1 MRNPMLCLPVLALAA
16 CAGKTPPPAIALD
29 TAQFQP
35 ATLEA
40 EPPRP
45 VEIDE
50 VPRPL
55 PLPGQLLP
63 PPTTRKDTSLPTA
76 RVEAANRAATREP
89 SSAGYLN
96 AVQVYPWTDG
106 ALYRLYA
113 APERV
118 SDIALQP
125 GEKLVA
131 VSAGDTVRWVI
142 GDTTSGAGDDARV
155 HVLVKP
161 FAAGLVTNMVITTDR
176 RAYHLALESTD
187 RTAMAAIS
195 WTYPQD
201 RLVALRRQNARAEE
215 ARPVAENVALNNLR
229 FRYAITGDNPPWRP
243 LRAWDAGNK
252 VYIEFPARLVS
263 SEAPPLFVVGPLGQ
277 SQLVNYRVSGNHY
290 IVDRL
295 FGAAELRLGENP
307 QGARLIGSYDSVVAF
322 GQRRALLVWQR
333 IILPDGSSIQIDNLP
348 ATDAAGYAGLADKVD
363 FHTWQL
369 LKGVTLSTLLGV
381 GTELSLGSEESDLVR
396 AIRQSTQ
403 QSAAQAGQQIVSKN
417 LNIQPTITVRPG
429 WPLRVIVHKDIVFPR
444 PWGGAR

>member
-1 MRNPMLCLPVLALAA
+1 MIRKAVLTLPLLAFATA

-29 TAQFQP
+29 VAQFQP
-35 ATLEA
+35 ARLET
-40 EPPRP
+40 ETPKP
-45 VEIDE
+45 VEI
-50 VPRPL
+50 VQTPVPL

-63 PPTTRKDTSLPTA
+63 RPTARRDTGLPTA
-76 RVEAANRAATREP
+76 RVEAANRAAMREP
-89 SSAGYLN
+89 SSAGYIN
-96 AVQVYPWTDG
+96 AVQIYPWTEG
-106 ALYRLYA
+106 ALYRLYT

-142 GDTTSGAGDDARV
+142 GDTMSGAGNDARV

-195 WTYPQD
+195 WTYPAD
-201 RLVALRRQNARAEE
+201 RLMALQRQNARAEQ
-215 ARPVAENVALNNLR
+215 ARPIAEGIALANLK

-243 LRAWDAGNK
+243 VRAWDDGNK
-252 VYIEFPARLVS
+252 VYIEFPDRLDQGD
-263 SEAPPLFVVGPLGQ
+263 APPLFVVGPLGQ

-307 QGARLIGSYDSVVAF
+307 QAVVRIARTD
-322 GQRRALLVWQR
+322 GQNGRA
-333 IILPDGSSIQIDNLP
+333 
-348 ATDAAGYAGLADKVD
+348 
-363 FHTWQL
+363 
-369 LKGVTLSTLLGV
+369 
-381 GTELSLGSEESDLVR
+381 
-396 AIRQSTQ
+396 RQ
-403 QSAAQAGQQIVSKN
+403 
-417 LNIQPTITVRPG
+417 
-429 WPLRVIVHKDIVFPR
+429 
-444 PWGGAR
+444 